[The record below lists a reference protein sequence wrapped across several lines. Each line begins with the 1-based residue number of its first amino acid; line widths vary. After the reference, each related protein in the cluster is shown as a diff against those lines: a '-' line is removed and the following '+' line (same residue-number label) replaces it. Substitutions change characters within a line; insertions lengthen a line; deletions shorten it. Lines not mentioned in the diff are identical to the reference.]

1 MLQNGYKTKSK
12 ESIQRARE
20 RTKVAREQGRKFVW
34 DYLSTHPCVDCGE
47 CNPVVLE
54 FDHVKGIKVASI
66 SSLVAMGHSIPTIQK
81 EIEKCEVRCA
91 NCHRRKTASERGW
104 YRETRVTT

>member
-1 MLQNGYKTKSK
+1 MLQSGHKTKSK
-12 ESIQRARE
+12 EAIQRARG
-20 RTKVAREQGRKFVW
+20 RNKVAREQGRKFAW

-47 CNPVVLE
+47 CDPVVLE

-66 SSLVAMGHSIPTIQK
+66 SSLVAMGYSIPTIQK

-91 NCHRRKTASERGW
+91 NCHREKTFGQLNW
-104 YRETRVTT
+104 YSKKK